1 MNAPHEESWD
11 ALDTLWRSQT
21 VAPPD
26 LDRLQR
32 EARARGWRL
41 RAVVAIEWLAL
52 LVVTAMVGRFFANR
66 PDWQAVDS
74 VLVTLYAAAVAFT
87 LWTAHN
93 RRGLW
98 QDRALAPGALVVR
111 EIARARASLR
121 FWRMNSRVTGLMFM
135 VLAAAAFAQTAGVLA
150 PPGRG
155 SWLTAASINLPLV
168 IVSLALHRRR
178 SRTLNARLERLQALA
193 EQLDA

>member
-1 MNAPHEESWD
+1 MNAPQEESWD
-11 ALDTLWRSQT
+11 ALDTLWRSQG

-41 RAVVAIEWLAL
+41 RAVVAVEWLAL
-52 LVVTAMVGRFFANR
+52 LVATWMVGRFFVLR
-66 PDWQAVDS
+66 PGWQTVDTL
-74 VLVTLYAAAVAFT
+74 VLALYAFAAGFG

-98 QDRALAPGALVVR
+98 QERALAPRALVER
-111 EIARARASLR
+111 EIERARSSLR
-121 FWRMNSRVTGLMFM
+121 FWRMNSLVTGLMFV
-135 VLAAAAFAQTAGVLA
+135 VLAAAGLAEAAGVLA

-155 SWLTAASINLPLV
+155 SWSTAALVNLPLV
-168 IVSLALHRRR
+168 VVSLVVHLSR
-178 SRTLNARLERLQALA
+178 SRTLGARLERLRGLA

>member
-1 MNAPHEESWD
+1 MNAPKDEGWD

-26 LDRLQR
+26 LDGLQR

-41 RAVVAIEWLAL
+41 QAVIVIEWLSL
-52 LVVTAMVGRFFANR
+52 LVVTVLIARFFVLK
-66 PDWQAVDS
+66 PGWQTVDTI
-74 VLVTLYAAAVAFT
+74 VLALYAAAVGFT
-87 LWTAHN
+87 LWNARN

-98 QDRALAPGALVVR
+98 QDRALAPRELVER
-111 EIARARASLR
+111 EIGRAQASLR
-121 FWRMNSRVTGLMFM
+121 FWRMNSLMMGWLF
-135 VLAAAAFAQTAGVLA
+135 VALAMAALAQAANMLA

-155 SWLTAASINLPLV
+155 SWLTITLVNLPLV
-168 IVSLALHRRR
+168 IASLVLHRRR
-178 SRTLNARLERLQALA
+178 SRTLHARLAQLQRLS

>member
-32 EARARGWRL
+32 EARVRGWRL
-41 RAVVAIEWLAL
+41 QAIVAIEWLSL
-52 LVVTAMVGRFFANR
+52 LVVTAMVWRFVALK
-66 PDWQAVDS
+66 PGWQTIDTV
-74 VLVTLYAAAVAFT
+74 VLALYACAVAFT
-87 LWTAHN
+87 LWTARN

-98 QDRALAPGALVVR
+98 QERALAPRALVER
-111 EIARARASLR
+111 EIERARSSLR
-121 FWRMNSRVTGLMFM
+121 FWSMNSRVTGLMFV
-135 VLAAAAFAQTAGVLA
+135 VLAAATLAETAGVLA

-155 SWLTAASINLPLV
+155 SWSTVALINLPLV
-168 IVSLALHRRR
+168 IVSRILHRRR
-178 SRTLNARLERLQALA
+178 SRTLGARLERLRGLA